1 MIRRKAASI
10 LIASVMAGGTL
21 LAGCSSGAGKGTGTG
36 KDGGSDDSTK
46 AAKEELYNNEPVTL
60 KFYSHNAGIL
70 SDADLETVIAGPV
83 RAKYP
88 NITLELIKGTA
99 LDKMIAAGEVPDII
113 ATSNYYLHGVL
124 ELGLGSDLNAFIK
137 SQRIDLNRFE
147 PETINVLK
155 KFGKNGE
162 MFGIPYAMN
171 YGVLVYNKDI
181 FDKFGVSHPK
191 DGMTWNQI
199 LDLAR
204 QVTRSD
210 QGNQYI
216 GLDLQDPQL
225 LTRSYSLPTVDEKQE
240 KAVLTS
246 DGYKKVFGIYE
257 QLYGIRGIVD
267 ANKKYTYG
275 IDAFLKDQ
283 KVAMFPYW
291 ISALTARLPQLKEPG
306 KDFNWDVVSFP
317 SFDDRPG
324 IGREIDFHLAMIPP
338 TSNNK
343 KAAFAAIQ
351 ALISNEAQLAMN
363 KSGSRVTALNDP
375 AIRKQFASDAKLY
388 DGKNLQNIFAV
399 KPAPL
404 PEATAYD
411 VKSYSFLKEGI
422 QSMVSDGKD
431 INTALRAA
439 NEKADKYIQEMKL
452 SK

>member
-1 MIRRKAASI
+1 MRTRKAA
-10 LIASVMAGGTL
+10 LLAVATTMLGGTL
-21 LAGCSSGAGKGTGTG
+21 LAGCSSGGGAGTTANNTETPKPV
-36 KDGGSDDSTK
+36 
-46 AAKEELYNNEPVTL
+46 KEELYNNEPVTL
-60 KFYSHNAGIL
+60 RFYSHNAGIL
-70 SDADLETVIAGPV
+70 NDADLETLIGNPV
-83 RAKYP
+83 KAKYP
-88 NITLELIKGTA
+88 NITIELIKGTN

-113 ATSNYYLHGVL
+113 ATSNYYLHDVL
-124 ELGLGSDLNAFIK
+124 QMGLGSDLNQWIK
-137 SQRIDLNRFE
+137 SQNVDLNRFE
-147 PETINVLK
+147 PETINVMK

-171 YGVLVYNKDI
+171 YGVVAYNKDI
-181 FDKFGVSHPK
+181 FDKFGVPYPK

-204 QVTRSD
+204 QVTRAD
-210 QGNQYI
+210 QGTQYI
-216 GLDLQDPQL
+216 GIDLQDPPL
-225 LTRSYSLPTVDEKQE
+225 LTRAYSLPVVDEKQE

-246 DGYKKVFGIYE
+246 DGYKKVFGIYQ
-257 QLYGIRGIVD
+257 QLYDIRGVVD
-267 ANKKYTYG
+267 SNKKYTYG

-324 IGREIDFHLAMIPP
+324 LGREIDFHLAMIPP

-351 ALISNEAQLAMN
+351 ALITNEAQLAMN
-363 KSGSRVTALNDP
+363 KTGSRLSALSDP
-375 AIRKQFASDAKLY
+375 AIRKQFAADAKLY
-388 DGKNLQNIFAV
+388 DGKNLQGIFAV

-411 VKSYSFLKEGI
+411 VKSYGFLKEGI
-422 QSMVSDGKD
+422 KSMVNEGKD
-431 INTALRAA
+431 INTALRES
-439 NEKADKYIQEMKL
+439 NEKADKYIQEMKN